1 MIKDLRVHYSHSCL
15 LGPVCLFRDRNGEK
29 KSRNRTKAV
38 SSESPYYC
46 YEQRYLCITFAGSLI
61 TWSECYQP
69 IPGNHRT
76 DSFNETCR
84 EYFKNRLL
92 KHLFLCCTCS
102 ADSSDGFLYDLW
114 KQRTKE
120 LWNSLWMV
128 SDVARMKYSGLFLC
142 VCKSSRRSLDTESF
156 VWMAWGL
163 HNLIY
168 CELRHHHQS
177 CFSIPA
183 AASAAA
189 CENPEDHSSGWDR
202 NADILWLSSR
212 MLFFPEQCLHLVTV
226 WFLYCVVVYVLLSL
240 LGIRFKVLVDTQGAS
255 QASLLTFK
263 IGQVGF
269 SCFAVKYHKTLRCKH
284 KVYTKRHLQSIL
296 NPLQPM
302 NNQIIEAQ
310 RQKEAANL
318 FQIKGSHGN
327 VS

>member
-1 MIKDLRVHYSHSCL
+1 MKHV
-15 LGPVCLFRDRNGEK
+15 EK
-29 KSRNRTKAV
+29 
-38 SSESPYYC
+38 
-46 YEQRYLCITFAGSLI
+46 
-61 TWSECYQP
+61 
-69 IPGNHRT
+69 IPRT
-76 DSFNETCR
+76 DSLNICSCVVHVRPTVLMDFFTIFESSAQRSYETAS
-84 EYFKNRLL
+84 EWWVTS
-92 KHLFLCCTCS
+92 H
-102 ADSSDGFLYDLW
+102 G
-114 KQRTKE
+114 
-120 LWNSLWMV
+120 WNIQAFFCV
-128 SDVARMKYSGLFLC
+128 C

-240 LGIRFKVLVDTQGAS
+240 LGIRFKVLVDTHGAS

-296 NPLQPM
+296 NPLQAM
-302 NNQIIEAQ
+302 NNQIIE
-310 RQKEAANL
+310 
-318 FQIKGSHGN
+318 
-327 VS
+327 